1 MAEIFIFLK
10 KEIFFAYVV
19 ILRNVGFTKFKVQRV
34 DTGSVGT
41 MAAKKF

>member
-34 DTGSVGT
+34 DTGSVGKVT
-41 MAAKKF
+41 LKV